1 MTAKDALNLVKE
13 DVEKVE
19 QFLKDDI
26 KTSVPLINEVILYLL
41 SSGGKRLRPVF
52 LALSARMCGYKGENI
67 PAMSAVIEY
76 IHTATLLHDDIID
89 GAKYRRKRPTANSLY
104 GNDVAV
110 LCGDFLYS
118 RSYITLTE
126 YGAKQLQMILSSAAL
141 TMSEGEVIQL
151 LKTGDI
157 NLTFDDYIQIITRK
171 TAVLFS
177 AACEIGGRLAEVS
190 EDKIK
195 ALKNFGYY
203 LGLGFQMTDDI
214 LDYMGNPEITGKK
227 NGTDLFEGKLTLPV
241 IKTLEKT
248 NDSEKNIIA
257 EIFKKKE
264 RNYDDLKVLKDIM
277 IKYDI
282 EKISEKTADEYINK
296 SLNSLNV
303 FEDNDY
309 RKALI
314 ALALAI
320 LGSVKFNTISL
331 FVNILNLDDVIT
343 AP

>member
-1 MTAKDALNLVKE
+1 MTANEALNLVK
-13 DVEKVE
+13 DDIEKVE

-126 YGAKQLQMILSSAAL
+126 YSAKQVQMILSSAAL

-190 EDKIK
+190 EEKIK
-195 ALKNFGYY
+195 ALKDFGYY
-203 LGLGFQMTDDI
+203 LGLSFQMTDDI

-241 IKTLEKT
+241 IKTLEKADE
-248 NDSEKNIIA
+248 NEKNIIT
-257 EIFKKKE
+257 EMFKKKE
-264 RNYDDLKVLKDIM
+264 RNDDDLKVLKDI
-277 IKYDI
+277 IVKYDI

-296 SLNSLNV
+296 SLSSLDI

-314 ALALAI
+314 ALALAMI
-320 LGSVKFNTISL
+320 GR
-331 FVNILNLDDVIT
+331 T
-343 AP
+343 A

>member
-1 MTAKDALNLVKE
+1 MTSKEALELVKN
-13 DVEKVE
+13 DIDMVE

-52 LALSARMCGYKGENI
+52 LALSAKLCGYNGDKI

-104 GNDVAV
+104 GNDIAV

-126 YGAKQLQMILSSAAL
+126 YGAKDVQMILSSAAL

-157 NLTFDDYIQIITRK
+157 NITFDDYIQIITRK

-177 AACEIGGRLAEVS
+177 AACEIGGRLAQVDEN
-190 EDKIK
+190 KIK
-195 ALKNFGYY
+195 ALKDFGYY

-214 LDYMGNPEITGKK
+214 LDYMGDPAVTGKK

-241 IKTLEKT
+241 ILMLDMVSKEEKQT
-248 NDSEKNIIA
+248 ITDL
-257 EIFKKKE
+257 FTKKE
-264 RNYDDLKVLKDIM
+264 RNEKDLEILLSM
-277 IKYDI
+277 MNKYNMK
-282 EKISEKTADEYINK
+282 EISEKKADEYINM
-296 SLNSLNV
+296 SLNSLDV
-303 FEDNDY
+303 FENNQYKD
-309 RKALI
+309 ALI
-314 ALALAI
+314 ALALAMV
-320 LGSVKFNTISL
+320 GRNK
-331 FVNILNLDDVIT
+331 
-343 AP
+343 

>member
-13 DVEKVE
+13 DIEKVE

-67 PAMSAVIEY
+67 PAVSAVIEY

-89 GAKYRRKRPTANSLY
+89 GAKYRRKRPTANNLY

-126 YGAKQLQMILSSAAL
+126 YGAKQVQMILSSAAL

-177 AACEIGGRLAEVS
+177 AACEIGGILAEVS
-190 EDKIK
+190 EEKIK
-195 ALKNFGYY
+195 ALKDFGYY

-241 IKTLEKT
+241 IKTLEKADE
-248 NDSEKNIIA
+248 NEKSIITA
-257 EIFKKKE
+257 IFKKKE
-264 RNYDDLKVLKDIM
+264 RNNDDLKVLKDIM
-277 IKYDI
+277 VKYDI
-282 EKISEKTADEYINK
+282 EKISEKTTDEYINK
-296 SLNSLNV
+296 SLSSLDV
-303 FEDNDY
+303 FEDNNY

-314 ALALAI
+314 ALALAMV
-320 LGSVKFNTISL
+320 GR
-331 FVNILNLDDVIT
+331 T
-343 AP
+343 A

>member
-1 MTAKDALNLVKE
+1 MTAKEALNLVK
-13 DVEKVE
+13 DDIEKVE

-52 LALSARMCGYKGENI
+52 LALSARMCGYTGENI

-126 YGAKQLQMILSSAAL
+126 YGAKQVQMILSSAAL

-195 ALKNFGYY
+195 ALKDFGYY

-241 IKTLEKT
+241 IKTLEKAD
-248 NDSEKNIIA
+248 NNEKNIIT
-257 EIFKKKE
+257 EMFKKKE
-264 RNYDDLKVLKDIM
+264 RNDDDLKIIKDIM
-277 IKYDI
+277 KKYDI

-296 SLNSLNV
+296 SLQSLNV

-314 ALALAI
+314 ALALAMV
-320 LGSVKFNTISL
+320 GR
-331 FVNILNLDDVIT
+331 
-343 AP
+343 AA

>member
-13 DVEKVE
+13 DIEKVE

-52 LALSARMCGYKGENI
+52 LALSAKMCGYKGENI

-126 YGAKQLQMILSSAAL
+126 YGAKQVQMILSSAAL

-195 ALKNFGYY
+195 ALKDFGYY

-241 IKTLEKT
+241 IKTLEKADD
-248 NDSEKNIIA
+248 NEKSIIT
-257 EIFKKKE
+257 EMFKKKE
-264 RNYDDLKVLKDIM
+264 RNDDDLKVLKDIM
-277 IKYDI
+277 VKYDI

-296 SLNSLNV
+296 SLNSLNI

-314 ALALAI
+314 TLALAMV
-320 LGSVKFNTISL
+320 GR
-331 FVNILNLDDVIT
+331 T
-343 AP
+343 A

>member
-13 DVEKVE
+13 DIEKVE

-76 IHTATLLHDDIID
+76 IHPATLLHDDIID

-126 YGAKQLQMILSSAAL
+126 YGAKQVQMILSSAAL

-171 TAVLFS
+171 TAVLYS

-190 EDKIK
+190 EEKIK
-195 ALKNFGYY
+195 ALKDFGYY
-203 LGLGFQMTDDI
+203 LGLSFQMTDDI

-241 IKTLEKT
+241 IKTLEKADE
-248 NDSEKNIIA
+248 NEKNIIT
-257 EIFKKKE
+257 EMFKKKE
-264 RNYDDLKVLKDIM
+264 RNDDDLKVLKDIM
-277 IKYDI
+277 VKYDI

-296 SLNSLNV
+296 SLSSLDI

-314 ALALAI
+314 ALALAMV
-320 LGSVKFNTISL
+320 GR
-331 FVNILNLDDVIT
+331 T
-343 AP
+343 A

>member
-1 MTAKDALNLVKE
+1 MTSKEALELVKN
-13 DVEKVE
+13 DIDMVE

-52 LALSARMCGYKGENI
+52 LALSAKLCGYNGDKI

-104 GNDVAV
+104 GNDIAV

-126 YGAKQLQMILSSAAL
+126 YGAKDVQMILSSAAL

-157 NLTFDDYIQIITRK
+157 NITFDDYIQIITRK

-177 AACEIGGRLAEVS
+177 AACEIGGRLAQVDEN
-190 EDKIK
+190 KIK
-195 ALKNFGYY
+195 ALKDFGYY

-214 LDYMGNPEITGKK
+214 LDYMGDPAVTGKK

-241 IKTLEKT
+241 ILMLEMVSKE
-248 NDSEKNIIA
+248 EKQTITDL
-257 EIFKKKE
+257 FTKKE
-264 RNYDDLKVLKDIM
+264 RNEKDLEILLSM
-277 IKYDI
+277 MNKYNMK
-282 EKISEKTADEYINK
+282 EISEKKADEYINM

-303 FEDNDY
+303 FENNQYKD
-309 RKALI
+309 AFI
-314 ALALAI
+314 ALALAMV
-320 LGSVKFNTISL
+320 GRNK
-331 FVNILNLDDVIT
+331 
-343 AP
+343 

>member
-1 MTAKDALNLVKE
+1 MTSKEALELVKN
-13 DVEKVE
+13 DIDMVE
-19 QFLKDDI
+19 QFLRDDI

-52 LALSARMCGYKGENI
+52 LALSAKLCGYSGDKI

-104 GNDVAV
+104 GNDIAV

-126 YGAKQLQMILSSAAL
+126 YGAKDVQMILSSAAL

-157 NLTFDDYIQIITRK
+157 NITFDDYIQIITRK

-177 AACEIGGRLAEVS
+177 AACEIGGRLAQVDEN
-190 EDKIK
+190 KIK
-195 ALKNFGYY
+195 ALKDFGYY

-214 LDYMGNPEITGKK
+214 LDYMGDPVVTGKK

-241 IKTLEKT
+241 ILMLDMVSKEEKQT
-248 NDSEKNIIA
+248 ITEL
-257 EIFKKKE
+257 FTKKE
-264 RNYDDLKVLKDIM
+264 RDEKDLEILLNIM
-277 IKYDI
+277 NKYNMK
-282 EKISEKTADEYINK
+282 EISEKKADEYISM
-296 SLNSLNV
+296 SLDSLNV
-303 FEDNDY
+303 FENNQYKD
-309 RKALI
+309 ALI
-314 ALALAI
+314 ALALAMV
-320 LGSVKFNTISL
+320 GRNK
-331 FVNILNLDDVIT
+331 
-343 AP
+343 

>member
-126 YGAKQLQMILSSAAL
+126 YGAKQVQMILSSAAL

-314 ALALAI
+314 ALALAMV
-320 LGSVKFNTISL
+320 GR
-331 FVNILNLDDVIT
+331 T
-343 AP
+343 A

>member
-1 MTAKDALNLVKE
+1 M
-13 DVEKVE
+13 
-19 QFLKDDI
+19 
-26 KTSVPLINEVILYLL
+26 
-41 SSGGKRLRPVF
+41 
-52 LALSARMCGYKGENI
+52 
-67 PAMSAVIEY
+67 
-76 IHTATLLHDDIID
+76 
-89 GAKYRRKRPTANSLY
+89 
-104 GNDVAV
+104 
-110 LCGDFLYS
+110 
-118 RSYITLTE
+118 
-126 YGAKQLQMILSSAAL
+126 
-141 TMSEGEVIQL
+141 
-151 LKTGDI
+151 
-157 NLTFDDYIQIITRK
+157 
-171 TAVLFS
+171 LFS

-264 RNYDDLKVLKDIM
+264 RNDDDLKVLKDIM

-314 ALALAI
+314 ALALAMV
-320 LGSVKFNTISL
+320 GR
-331 FVNILNLDDVIT
+331 T
-343 AP
+343 A

>member
-13 DVEKVE
+13 DIERVE

-52 LALSARMCGYKGENI
+52 LALSARMCSYKGENI

-89 GAKYRRKRPTANSLY
+89 GAKYRRKRPTANNLY

-126 YGAKQLQMILSSAAL
+126 YGAKQVQMILSSAAL

-177 AACEIGGRLAEVS
+177 AACEIGGILAEVS

-195 ALKNFGYY
+195 ALKDFGYY

-241 IKTLEKT
+241 IKTLEKADE
-248 NDSEKNIIA
+248 NEKNIIT
-257 EIFKKKE
+257 EVFKKKE
-264 RNYDDLKVLKDIM
+264 RNDNDLKVIKNIM
-277 IKYDI
+277 EKYNI

-296 SLNSLNV
+296 SLNSLDI

-309 RKALI
+309 KKALI
-314 ALALAI
+314 ALAFAMV
-320 LGSVKFNTISL
+320 GR
-331 FVNILNLDDVIT
+331 T
-343 AP
+343 A

>member
-1 MTAKDALNLVKE
+1 MTSKEAIELVKN
-13 DVEKVE
+13 DIDMVE

-52 LALSARMCGYKGENI
+52 LALSAKLCGYNGDKI

-104 GNDVAV
+104 GNDIAV

-126 YGAKQLQMILSSAAL
+126 YGAKDVQMILSSAAL

-157 NLTFDDYIQIITRK
+157 NITFDDYIQIITRK

-177 AACEIGGRLAEVS
+177 AACEIGGRLAQVDEN
-190 EDKIK
+190 KIK
-195 ALKNFGYY
+195 ALKDFGYY

-214 LDYMGNPEITGKK
+214 LDYMGDPAVTGKK

-241 IKTLEKT
+241 ILMLDMVSKEEKQT
-248 NDSEKNIIA
+248 ITDL
-257 EIFKKKE
+257 FTKKE
-264 RNYDDLKVLKDIM
+264 RNEKDLEILLSM
-277 IKYDI
+277 MNKYNMK
-282 EKISEKTADEYINK
+282 EISEKKADEYINM

-303 FEDNDY
+303 FENNQYKD
-309 RKALI
+309 ALI
-314 ALALAI
+314 ALALAMV
-320 LGSVKFNTISL
+320 GRNK
-331 FVNILNLDDVIT
+331 
-343 AP
+343 

>member
-1 MTAKDALNLVKE
+1 MTVKDALNLVKE
-13 DVEKVE
+13 DIEKVE

-126 YGAKQLQMILSSAAL
+126 YGAKQVQMILSSAAL

-177 AACEIGGRLAEVS
+177 AACEIGGRLADVS
-190 EDKIK
+190 EEKIK
-195 ALKNFGYY
+195 ALKDFGYY

-241 IKTLEKT
+241 IKTLEKADE
-248 NDSEKNIIA
+248 NEKNIIT

-264 RNYDDLKVLKDIM
+264 RNNDDLKVLKDIM
-277 IKYDI
+277 VKYDI
-282 EKISEKTADEYINK
+282 EKISKKTADEYINK
-296 SLNSLNV
+296 SLSSIDI

-314 ALALAI
+314 ALALAMV
-320 LGSVKFNTISL
+320 GR
-331 FVNILNLDDVIT
+331 T
-343 AP
+343 A

>member
-1 MTAKDALNLVKE
+1 MTSKEALELVKN
-13 DVEKVE
+13 DIDMVE

-52 LALSARMCGYKGENI
+52 LALSAKLCGYNGDKI

-89 GAKYRRKRPTANSLY
+89 GAKYRRKHPTANSLY
-104 GNDVAV
+104 GNDIAV

-126 YGAKQLQMILSSAAL
+126 YGAKDVQMILSSAAL

-157 NLTFDDYIQIITRK
+157 NITFDDYIQIITRK

-177 AACEIGGRLAEVS
+177 AACEIGGRLAQVDEN
-190 EDKIK
+190 KIK
-195 ALKNFGYY
+195 ALKDFGYY

-214 LDYMGNPEITGKK
+214 LDYMGDPAVTGKK

-241 IKTLEKT
+241 ILMLDVVSKEEKQT
-248 NDSEKNIIA
+248 ITDL
-257 EIFKKKE
+257 FTKKE
-264 RNYDDLKVLKDIM
+264 RNEKDLEILLSIM
-277 IKYDI
+277 NKYNMK
-282 EKISEKTADEYINK
+282 EISEKKADEYINM
-296 SLNSLNV
+296 SLNSLDV
-303 FEDNDY
+303 FENNQYKD
-309 RKALI
+309 ALI
-314 ALALAI
+314 ALALAMV
-320 LGSVKFNTISL
+320 GRNK
-331 FVNILNLDDVIT
+331 
-343 AP
+343 

>member
-1 MTAKDALNLVKE
+1 MTAKDAFNLVKE
-13 DVEKVE
+13 DIEKVE

-126 YGAKQLQMILSSAAL
+126 YGAKQVQMILSSAAL

-190 EDKIK
+190 EEKIK
-195 ALKNFGYY
+195 ALKDFGYF
-203 LGLGFQMTDDI
+203 LGLSFQMTDDI

-241 IKTLEKT
+241 IKTLEKADE
-248 NDSEKNIIA
+248 NEKNIIT
-257 EIFKKKE
+257 EMFKKKE
-264 RNYDDLKVLKDIM
+264 RNDDDLKVLKDIM
-277 IKYDI
+277 VKYDI

-296 SLNSLNV
+296 SLSSLDI

-314 ALALAI
+314 ALALAMV
-320 LGSVKFNTISL
+320 GR
-331 FVNILNLDDVIT
+331 T
-343 AP
+343 A

>member
-13 DVEKVE
+13 DIEKVE

-126 YGAKQLQMILSSAAL
+126 YGAKQVQMILSSAAL

-177 AACEIGGRLAEVS
+177 AACEIGGRLAEAS

-195 ALKNFGYY
+195 ALKDFGYY

-241 IKTLEKT
+241 IKTLEKADD
-248 NDSEKNIIA
+248 NEKSIIT
-257 EIFKKKE
+257 EMFKKKE
-264 RNYDDLKVLKDIM
+264 RNDDDLKVLKDIM
-277 IKYDI
+277 VKYDI

-296 SLNSLNV
+296 SLNSLNI

-314 ALALAI
+314 ALALAMV
-320 LGSVKFNTISL
+320 GR
-331 FVNILNLDDVIT
+331 T
-343 AP
+343 A

>member
-13 DVEKVE
+13 DIEKVE

-26 KTSVPLINEVILYLL
+26 KTSVPLINEVILYLI

-126 YGAKQLQMILSSAAL
+126 YGAKQVQMILSSAAL

-195 ALKNFGYY
+195 ALKDFGYY

-241 IKTLEKT
+241 IKTLEKADD
-248 NDSEKNIIA
+248 NEKSIIT
-257 EIFKKKE
+257 EMFKKKE
-264 RNYDDLKVLKDIM
+264 RNDDDLKILKDIM
-277 IKYDI
+277 VKYDI

-296 SLNSLNV
+296 SLNSLNI

-314 ALALAI
+314 ALALAMV
-320 LGSVKFNTISL
+320 GR
-331 FVNILNLDDVIT
+331 T
-343 AP
+343 A

>member
-13 DVEKVE
+13 DIEKVE

-126 YGAKQLQMILSSAAL
+126 YGAKQVQMILSSAAL

-195 ALKNFGYY
+195 ALKDFGYY

-241 IKTLEKT
+241 IKTLEKADD
-248 NDSEKNIIA
+248 NEKSIIT
-257 EIFKKKE
+257 EMFKKKE
-264 RNYDDLKVLKDIM
+264 RNDDDLKILKDIM
-277 IKYDI
+277 VKHDI

-296 SLNSLNV
+296 SLNSLNI

-314 ALALAI
+314 TLALAMV
-320 LGSVKFNTISL
+320 GR
-331 FVNILNLDDVIT
+331 T
-343 AP
+343 A

>member
-13 DVEKVE
+13 DIERVE

-26 KTSVPLINEVILYLL
+26 KTSVPLINEVILYLF

-89 GAKYRRKRPTANSLY
+89 GAKYRRKRPTANNLY

-126 YGAKQLQMILSSAAL
+126 YGAKQVQMILSSAAL

-177 AACEIGGRLAEVS
+177 AACEIGGILAEVS

-195 ALKNFGYY
+195 ALKDFGYY

-241 IKTLEKT
+241 IKTLEKADE
-248 NDSEKNIIA
+248 NEKNIIT
-257 EIFKKKE
+257 EVFKKKE
-264 RNYDDLKVLKDIM
+264 RNDNDLKVIKNIM
-277 IKYDI
+277 EKYNI

-296 SLNSLNV
+296 SLNSLDI

-309 RKALI
+309 KKALI
-314 ALALAI
+314 ALAFAMV
-320 LGSVKFNTISL
+320 GR
-331 FVNILNLDDVIT
+331 T
-343 AP
+343 A

>member
-13 DVEKVE
+13 DIEKVE

-126 YGAKQLQMILSSAAL
+126 YGAKQVQMILSSAAL

-190 EDKIK
+190 EEKIK
-195 ALKNFGYY
+195 ALKDFGYY

-241 IKTLEKT
+241 IKTLEKADD
-248 NDSEKNIIA
+248 NEKSIIT
-257 EIFKKKE
+257 EMFKKKE
-264 RNYDDLKVLKDIM
+264 RNDDDLKVLKDIM
-277 IKYDI
+277 VKYDI

-296 SLNSLNV
+296 SLSSLDI

-314 ALALAI
+314 ALALAMV
-320 LGSVKFNTISL
+320 GR
-331 FVNILNLDDVIT
+331 T
-343 AP
+343 A

>member
-1 MTAKDALNLVKE
+1 MTSKEALELVKN
-13 DVEKVE
+13 DIDMVE

-52 LALSARMCGYKGENI
+52 LALSAKLCGYNGDKI

-104 GNDVAV
+104 GNDIAV

-126 YGAKQLQMILSSAAL
+126 YGAKDVQMILSSAAL

-157 NLTFDDYIQIITRK
+157 NITFDDYIQIITRK

-177 AACEIGGRLAEVS
+177 AACEIGGRLAQVDEN
-190 EDKIK
+190 KIK
-195 ALKNFGYY
+195 ALKDFGYY

-214 LDYMGNPEITGKK
+214 LDYMGDPAVTGKK

-241 IKTLEKT
+241 ILMLEMVSKE
-248 NDSEKNIIA
+248 EKQTITDL
-257 EIFKKKE
+257 FTKKE
-264 RNYDDLKVLKDIM
+264 RNEKDLEILLSM
-277 IKYDI
+277 MNKYNMK
-282 EKISEKTADEYINK
+282 EISEKKADEYINM
-296 SLNSLNV
+296 SLNSLDV
-303 FEDNDY
+303 FENNQYKD
-309 RKALI
+309 ALI
-314 ALALAI
+314 ALALAMV
-320 LGSVKFNTISL
+320 GRNK
-331 FVNILNLDDVIT
+331 
-343 AP
+343 

>member
-13 DVEKVE
+13 DIEKVE

-126 YGAKQLQMILSSAAL
+126 YGAKQVQMILSSAAL

-190 EDKIK
+190 EEKIK
-195 ALKNFGYY
+195 ALKDFGYY
-203 LGLGFQMTDDI
+203 LGLSFQMTDDI

-241 IKTLEKT
+241 IKTLEKA
-248 NDSEKNIIA
+248 NENEKNIIT
-257 EIFKKKE
+257 EMFKKKE
-264 RNYDDLKVLKDIM
+264 RNDDDLKVLKDI
-277 IKYDI
+277 IVKYDI

-296 SLNSLNV
+296 SLSSLDI

-314 ALALAI
+314 ALALAMV
-320 LGSVKFNTISL
+320 GR
-331 FVNILNLDDVIT
+331 T
-343 AP
+343 A

>member
-1 MTAKDALNLVKE
+1 MTSKEALELVKN
-13 DVEKVE
+13 DIDMVE

-52 LALSARMCGYKGENI
+52 LALSAKLCGYNGDKI

-104 GNDVAV
+104 GNDIAV

-126 YGAKQLQMILSSAAL
+126 YGAKDVQMILSSAAL

-157 NLTFDDYIQIITRK
+157 NITFDDYIQIITRK

-177 AACEIGGRLAEVS
+177 AACEIGGRLAQVDEN
-190 EDKIK
+190 KIK
-195 ALKNFGYY
+195 ALKDFGYY
-203 LGLGFQMTDDI
+203 LGLGFQMTDDV
-214 LDYMGNPEITGKK
+214 LDYMGDPAVTGKK

-241 IKTLEKT
+241 ILMLDMVSKEEKQT
-248 NDSEKNIIA
+248 ITDL
-257 EIFKKKE
+257 FTKKE
-264 RNYDDLKVLKDIM
+264 RNEKDLEILLSIM
-277 IKYDI
+277 NKYNMK
-282 EKISEKTADEYINK
+282 EISEKKADEYINM
-296 SLNSLNV
+296 SLNSLDV
-303 FEDNDY
+303 FENNQYKD
-309 RKALI
+309 ALI
-314 ALALAI
+314 ALALAMV
-320 LGSVKFNTISL
+320 GRNK
-331 FVNILNLDDVIT
+331 
-343 AP
+343 

>member
-1 MTAKDALNLVKE
+1 MTATDALNLVKE
-13 DVEKVE
+13 DIEKVE

-126 YGAKQLQMILSSAAL
+126 YGAKQVQMILSSAAL

-177 AACEIGGRLAEVS
+177 AACEIGGRLAEVN
-190 EDKIK
+190 EEKIK
-195 ALKNFGYY
+195 ALKDFGYY
-203 LGLGFQMTDDI
+203 LGLSFQMTDDI

-241 IKTLEKT
+241 IKTLEKA
-248 NDSEKNIIA
+248 NENEKNIIT
-257 EIFKKKE
+257 EMFKKKE
-264 RNYDDLKVLKDIM
+264 RNDDDLKVLKDIM
-277 IKYDI
+277 VKYDI

-296 SLNSLNV
+296 SLSSLDI

-314 ALALAI
+314 ALALAMV
-320 LGSVKFNTISL
+320 GR
-331 FVNILNLDDVIT
+331 T
-343 AP
+343 A